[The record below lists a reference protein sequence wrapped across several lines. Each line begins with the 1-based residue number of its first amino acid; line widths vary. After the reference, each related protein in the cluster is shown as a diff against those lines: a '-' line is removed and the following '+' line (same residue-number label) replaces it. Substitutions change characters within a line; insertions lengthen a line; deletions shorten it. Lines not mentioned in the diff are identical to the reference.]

1 MTSTFT
7 GRRFGLCMRCIIISL
22 AFWGC
27 SPRLSAAVSL
37 EDVLGW
43 DKTRWGMAPEDANSL
58 YGHNLKRYDSDDG
71 STTLG
76 LLPYLSKELRHHNIR
91 LFFSPKLGLSRVY
104 EYMDASTYSIDR
116 AELPV
121 GANRRAIFEVQCYEI
136 KQYFNNTEE
145 RLLIEYGKPIMDRRD
160 DDERKIMWT
169 FPSTIIRLQHLANQL
184 GCTMSLEYIPKST
197 GTREAPNYQDES
209 AKRK

>member
-1 MTSTFT
+1 MISTFT
-7 GRRFGLCMRCIIISL
+7 GRHYGLCMRYIIISL

-27 SPRLSAAVSL
+27 SFTPSAAVSS

-43 DKTRWGMAPEDANSL
+43 EKTRWGMAPEDVNSL
-58 YGHNLKRYDSDDG
+58 YGNNLKRYDSDDG
-71 STTLG
+71 STTLD
-76 LLPYLSKELRHHNIR
+76 LMPYDSKEFRHHNIR

-104 EYMDASTYSIDR
+104 EYMDASAYSIDR

-121 GANRRAIFEVQCYEI
+121 GANRRAIFEVQCYET

-145 RLLIEYGKPIMDRRD
+145 RLLIEYGKPIMDRKD

-184 GCTMSLEYIPKST
+184 GCTMTLEYVPQSK
-197 GTREAPNYQDES
+197 GTKEAPDWQDQS
-209 AKRK
+209 AKHK